1 MASTRFI
8 GTPVYI
14 VRTRDN
20 LFSRRIR
27 ARSERDAISKVAR
40 KHGGADY
47 LAYQF

>member
-1 MASTRFI
+1 MHPAYANN
-8 GTPVYI
+8 PVYI

-20 LFSRRIR
+20 LFSRRLR

-40 KHGGADY
+40 KHGDADY